1 MPASPGHPR
10 FFPSVNGSPSLYRS
24 GWSPFMM
31 HPVLTRRTSVQESSA
46 ASASRVR
53 DGMSM
58 AAVAQSHE
66 RACEA
71 LACLGALSWRA
82 PTFSVPRRTTII
94 FLRRARALLKQDAS
108 K

>member
-58 AAVAQSHE
+58 AAVAHAKP
-66 RACEA
+66 RARVEA
-71 LACLGALSWRA
+71 LAGALSWRA
-82 PTFSVPRRTTII
+82 PIRLPAGHHGLFLFSSGERE
-94 FLRRARALLKQDAS
+94 QW
-108 K
+108 